1 LSASAPRLKSEDVPT
16 HLAGRKFTY
25 TDSTGSPRA
34 YVIGSADKIAVQ
46 QVVIYPI
53 LSSTRPG
60 TLEFH
65 LAWEVS
71 LTEAP
76 VKTIYYDA
84 LQDEVL
90 AAS

>member
-1 LSASAPRLKSEDVPT
+1 MR
-16 HLAGRKFTY
+16 LAGRKVTY
-25 TDSTGSPRA
+25 ADSAGIQRS
-34 YVIGSADKIAVQ
+34 YVIGSVRQINFQ
-46 QVVIYPI
+46 QVVIYPL
-53 LSSTRPG
+53 LSATKTG
-60 TLEFH
+60 ILEFH
-65 LAWEVS
+65 LAWEVN